1 MSGQDEKNIKIAPKQ
16 SLRVGVVV
24 VVVVGVLVIVV
35 LVVVVNSSSLA
46 RSPLLPAGVGG
57 YRYVG

>member
-1 MSGQDEKNIKIAPKQ
+1 
-16 SLRVGVVV
+16 
-24 VVVVGVLVIVV
+24 VVGVLVIVV